1 MGSIQ
6 EGQGRSGGIEQGPH
20 RLVVRTSRC
29 GRDNPGSTP
38 GVVILRCMAASQ
50 ECQCQHTKLGSGART
65 SRTKLASAHPKNTHF
80 GTDWGAESAQQCP
93 WTAGAHR
100 GPRQQRVKCARY
112 CECVRRPC
120 GLMDKALVFGTK
132 DCRLESCQGH
142 MSDWPRHCHIRQPGI
157 GPLLARGATFECEAR
172 GPPCLPRWRGRPPN
186 KREGNARP
194 PPPRA
199 PRLVRDCARI
209 KPIGPST
216 QHQVTRRVPLVS

>member
-6 EGQGRSGGIEQGPH
+6 EGQERSGGIEQGPH

-132 DCRLESCQGH
+132 DCRLESCQDQGV
-142 MSDWPRHCHIRQPGI
+142 GK
-157 GPLLARGATFECEAR
+157 ARGSSVTDAAWADAGAQHAIAAR
-172 GPPCLPRWRGRPPN
+172 
-186 KREGNARP
+186 ARP
-194 PPPRA
+194 RA
-199 PRLVRDCARI
+199 LPGQMGPGDHMQWRDTLSPA
-209 KPIGPST
+209 T
-216 QHQVTRRVPLVS
+216 

>member
-1 MGSIQ
+1 
-6 EGQGRSGGIEQGPH
+6 
-20 RLVVRTSRC
+20 
-29 GRDNPGSTP
+29 
-38 GVVILRCMAASQ
+38 
-50 ECQCQHTKLGSGART
+50 
-65 SRTKLASAHPKNTHF
+65 
-80 GTDWGAESAQQCP
+80 
-93 WTAGAHR
+93 
-100 GPRQQRVKCARY
+100 
-112 CECVRRPC
+112 
-120 GLMDKALVFGTK
+120 MDKALVFGTK